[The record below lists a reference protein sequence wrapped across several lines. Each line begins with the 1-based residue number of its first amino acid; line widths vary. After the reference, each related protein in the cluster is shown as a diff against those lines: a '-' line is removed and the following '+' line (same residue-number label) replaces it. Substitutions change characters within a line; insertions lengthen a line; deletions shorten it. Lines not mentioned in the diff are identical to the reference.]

1 MPEGWLGR
9 PAMSAMCRVLV
20 ASLAKRDDVGASSK
34 ATSAAMAAGRNRF
47 MDVVGGFSVN

>member
-9 PAMSAMCRVLV
+9 PAMSAMRWVLA
-20 ASLAKRDDVGASSK
+20 ASLASRDGVGVSNK

-47 MDVVGGFSVN
+47 MDVQSGFSVN